1 MFYSKDIVIIYV
13 KVITN
18 RIVMNDGFL
27 MLLLNYIRIIFNETN

>member
-18 RIVMNDGFL
+18 RIVMTGIPNASIKL
-27 MLLLNYIRIIFNETN
+27 YKNNI